1 MKITQLVSVLNWLAI
16 NLSIN
21 QTQTYKKL
29 YIDVKLDIVF
39 IYIALMW
46 CKFNKSIIITV

>member
-1 MKITQLVSVLNWLAI
+1 MKITWLAI

-21 QTQTYKKL
+21 QPQTYKKL
-29 YIDVKLDIVF
+29 YIVVKLDTVF

-46 CKFNKSIIITV
+46 CKFNKTIIITV